1 MKWYHNFLSEV
12 QNVLDFFARFPDTH
26 KESCYECLEG
36 LAVATGEVRDWNFT
50 AAMEGPFPY
59 ADLEKAN
66 HGMEV

>member
-12 QNVLDFFARFPDTH
+12 QNALDFFARFPDTR

-36 LAVATGEVRDWNFT
+36 LALAGGEVRDLNFT
-50 AAMEGPFPY
+50 AAIGGSFPY